1 MKVLKRNK
9 KILTLTAKAALALSL
24 VSVSTSALVQSNH
37 VQAATQSTE
46 SKGFVEH
53 IWYQRQYYR
62 DQGTYVYYTVRR
74 GNEVFRGYL
83 EKMYTVPMGHNPTG
97 IMYGGYLYNTKLKS
111 YPIPTLA
118 SKKKMMTNFVVND
131 NEQLGNENKQ

>member
-1 MKVLKRNK
+1 MKRNK

-53 IWYQRQYYR
+53 IWYQRQYYH

-83 EKMYTVPMGHNPTG
+83 EKMSTVPMGHNPTG

>member
-1 MKVLKRNK
+1 MKRNK

-53 IWYQRQYYR
+53 IWYQRQYYH
-62 DQGTYVYYTVRR
+62 DQCTYVYYTVRR

>member
-1 MKVLKRNK
+1 MKRNK

-53 IWYQRQYYR
+53 IWYQRQYYH

-83 EKMYTVPMGHNPTG
+83 EKMYTVPMGPNPTG

>member
-1 MKVLKRNK
+1 MKKNK
-9 KILTLTAKAALALSL
+9 KILSLTVKALLALSL
-24 VSVSTSALVQSNH
+24 VSVATPALAKINH
-37 VQAATQSTE
+37 VQSATQSTE

-74 GNEVFRGYL
+74 GNEVFREYL

-97 IMYGGYLYNTKLKS
+97 IMYGS
-111 YPIPTLA
+111 
-118 SKKKMMTNFVVND
+118 F
-131 NEQLGNENKQ
+131 

>member
-1 MKVLKRNK
+1 MYKLQH
-9 KILTLTAKAALALSL
+9 KALNQKDLLNISGIN
-24 VSVSTSALVQSNH
+24 V
-37 VQAATQSTE
+37 
-46 SKGFVEH
+46 K
-53 IWYQRQYYR
+53 YYR

>member
-1 MKVLKRNK
+1 MKRNK

-53 IWYQRQYYR
+53 IWYQRQYYH
-62 DQGTYVYYTVRR
+62 DQGTYVYYTTR
-74 GNEVFRGYL
+74 G
-83 EKMYTVPMGHNPTG
+83 
-97 IMYGGYLYNTKLKS
+97 
-111 YPIPTLA
+111 A
-118 SKKKMMTNFVVND
+118 S
-131 NEQLGNENKQ
+131 

>member
-1 MKVLKRNK
+1 MKKNK
-9 KILTLTAKAALALSL
+9 KILSLTVKALLALSL
-24 VSVSTSALVQSNH
+24 VSVATPALAKTNH

-97 IMYGGYLYNTKLKS
+97 IMYGG
-111 YPIPTLA
+111 
-118 SKKKMMTNFVVND
+118 
-131 NEQLGNENKQ
+131 

>member
-1 MKVLKRNK
+1 MKINK

-53 IWYQRQYYR
+53 IWYQRQYYH